1 MLDLHMADEPR
12 NQASSPAYGSD
23 PETDRIQPFFR
34 RPFFLSLTIGI
45 PFCIFKL
52 LMGTVAVRSDA
63 VPSPLI
69 VVFGWTVIL
78 WAGVDL
84 LLNLGRASLDLLHR
98 SSPFEYCTL
107 AQIGHFFQ
115 MPLAFLAID
124 TLITFLIICAML
136 WSGWI
141 TRLTTPESYLWYTAT
156 TLNLISLSGVSLYNE
171 IRRESRQGEIIP
183 EV

>member
-1 MLDLHMADEPR
+1 MLDLHMADEHR
-12 NQASSPAYGSD
+12 NQASSPAYGSA

-52 LMGTVAVRSDA
+52 LMGTVAIRSGA
-63 VPSPLI
+63 VPSTLL
-69 VVFGWTVIL
+69 VVFGWTIIL
-78 WAGVDL
+78 WAGLDL
-84 LLNLGRASLDLLHR
+84 IMNLGRASLDLLQR
-98 SSPFEYCTL
+98 SGPFEYCTL

-156 TLNLISLSGVSLYNE
+156 TLNLISLSAVSLYNE
-171 IRRESRQGEIIP
+171 IRRESGRGKIIP
-183 EV
+183 AV

>member
-1 MLDLHMADEPR
+1 MLDLHMPDERR
-12 NQASSPAYGSD
+12 NYSNYPSAGYGGE
-23 PETDRIQPFFR
+23 PDRIQRFFR
-34 RPFFLSLTIGI
+34 RPFFLSVTIGI

-52 LMGTVAVRSDA
+52 LMGTVAVRGGA
-63 VPSPLI
+63 VSSPFL

-84 LLNLGRASLDLLHR
+84 LMNLGRASLDLLHR

-107 AQIGHFFQ
+107 AEIGHFFR
-115 MPLAFLAID
+115 MPLAFLAFD

-141 TRLTTPESYLWYTAT
+141 TRLNTPESYLWYTAT
-156 TLNLISLSGVSLYNE
+156 TLNLISLSVVSLYNE
-171 IRRESRQGEIIP
+171 ILREPGREKIIQ